1 AAGSGRGWFVGM
13 FDFDRDNS
21 WSALR
26 EPQRLVIIGGGITGA
41 GIFWQ
46 AALAGLQP
54 LLLEAHDFASG
65 TSSRSSKLVHG
76 GLRYLRNL
84 QFATTWHAVRERE
97 RLLRGSGDLVR
108 PLPFMFPLYEGQDP
122 LWLLGLGLTL
132 FDLFALNWQHE
143 RFDPQQVLEGCPP
156 LRSEGLKGGYRYHDA
171 QADDARL
178 VLRIIQAG
186 LRAGG
191 HAMNYAPVERILRG
205 PQGKVAGVTVKDML
219 ARGQPSRDVD
229 AAIVVNATGAWADQ
243 LRDQVDREPRLRPLR
258 GSHLVFPRSRFPL
271 EMAITVLHP
280 DDQRPLFAIPWQGVT
295 LFGTTDLDLQGPMA
309 TDLAIT
315 DRERDYLFAALEH
328 GFPRLALDAE
338 DALSSFAG
346 VRSVIDSGAE
356 DPSDES
362 REHAIWHEQ
371 GLVTVTGGKLTTFRL
386 MARETLRAIQ
396 ARHEMDISLPSDE
409 QTFESAPDENPAPL
423 RLDPAGWARLQGRF
437 GPLAEQVVECA
448 HEGELERIQELPTR
462 WVELRWAARAEAAC
476 HLEDLLLR
484 RTRLGLQLPR
494 GAHALAP
501 RIRTIVQPEL
511 GWSDHRWEQ
520 EQEAYRQL
528 WARYYAP

>member
-1 AAGSGRGWFVGM
+1 MFSFNRG
-13 FDFDRDNS
+13 DS
-21 WSALR
+21 WSRLS
-26 EPQRLVIIGGGITGA
+26 EPHRLVIIGGGITGA

-84 QFATTWHAVRERE
+84 QFATTWHAVRERD
-97 RLLRGSGDLVR
+97 RLLHGSGDLVR
-108 PLPFMFPLYEGQDP
+108 SLPFMFPLYEGQDP
-122 LWLLGLGLTL
+122 LWLLGMGLAL

-143 RFDPQQVLEGCPP
+143 RFDPQQALQACPP
-156 LRSEGLKGGYRYHDA
+156 LRSGGLKGAYRYYDA

-178 VLRIIQAG
+178 VLRIIQEG

-191 HAMNYAPVERILRG
+191 SALNYAPVERILRG
-205 PQGKVAGVTVKDML
+205 PQGKTTGVRVRDALDPDQAG
-219 ARGQPSRDVD
+219 RDIE
-229 AAIVVNATGAWADQ
+229 AAFVVNATGAWADQ
-243 LRDQVDREPRLRPLR
+243 LRGQIDREPRLRPLR
-258 GSHLVFPRSRFPL
+258 GSHLVFPRARFPL

-280 DDQRPLFAIPWQGVT
+280 DDQRPLFAIPWEGVT
-295 LFGTTDLDLQGPMA
+295 LFGTTDLDLQGPM
-309 TDLAIT
+309 TKDLAMT
-315 DRERDYLFAALEH
+315 DRERDYLFAALDH
-328 GFPRLALDAE
+328 GFPQLSLDVG

-362 REHAIWHEQ
+362 REHAIWDEQ

-386 MARETLRAIQ
+386 MARETLHFIHGRS
-396 ARHEMDISLPSDE
+396 EVDINLPSNE
-409 QTFESAPDENPAPL
+409 QTFESAPEKNPAPL
-423 RLDPAGWARLQGRF
+423 RLDLSGWARLKGRF
-437 GPLAEQVVECA
+437 GPLAEQVVDCA
-448 HEGELERIQELPTR
+448 REGELQRIRELPTR

-494 GAHALAP
+494 GAQALLP
-501 RIRTIVQPEL
+501 HIRSIVQPEL
-511 GWSDHRWEQ
+511 GWSDRRWEQ
-520 EQEAYRQL
+520 EQEDYRQL
-528 WARYYAP
+528 WQRYYAP